1 MDKGLKCLGDAIILS
16 VFNFQFSIFI
26 EFVQE
31 KDIPCVVELSA
42 GVLPD
47 VVIDERV
54 GVISELAR
62 CFPCGFHQFLP
73 ADGDILDVQLEHREF
88 RAGEDE
94 PVVSVV
100 RYVSSGVTFA
110 DELPVLE
117 LDRITES
124 LS

>member
-26 EFVQE
+26 KFVQE

-47 VVIDERV
+47 VVIDKRV
-54 GVISELAR
+54 GIIPELAR
-62 CFPCGFHQFLP
+62 RFPCSFQQFLP
-73 ADGDILDVQLEHREF
+73 ADGNILDVQLEHRKL
-88 RAGEDE
+88 RAGKDE

-100 RYVSSGVTFA
+100 RYVSAGVAFA
-110 DELPVLE
+110 DELPVLK
-117 LDRITES
+117 LDRVAES

>member
-1 MDKGLKCLGDAIILS
+1 M
-16 VFNFQFSIFI
+16 
-26 EFVQE
+26 
-31 KDIPCVVELSA
+31 VELSA

-54 GVISELAR
+54 GVVPELAR
-62 CFPCGFHQFLP
+62 RFPCGFQQFLP
-73 ADGDILDVQLEHREF
+73 ADGDILDVQLEHCQL
-88 RAGEDE
+88 RAGEDK

-100 RYVSSGVTFA
+100 RYVSAGVTFA

-117 LDRITES
+117 LDRVAES